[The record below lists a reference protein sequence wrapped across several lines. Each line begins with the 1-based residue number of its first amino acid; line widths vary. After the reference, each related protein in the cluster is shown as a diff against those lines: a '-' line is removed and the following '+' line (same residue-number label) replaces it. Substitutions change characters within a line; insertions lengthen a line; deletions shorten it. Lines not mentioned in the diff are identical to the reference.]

1 MYNISHLSRCTHH
14 IKIELNSDYDDDG
27 SAYSLMLMMTT
38 MIMEYF
44 ICYIWVRYMLQK
56 SVKQN
61 KILGYLSVSAWKIWW
76 ILFYIWKT
84 FKLKWIWLLSK
95 PLQFWFDLMYHFCIQ
110 FRIYTT
116 NERVFGTE
124 AVSYPPNELHYNIL
138 GLIRL
143 VHWAAKEKIKK
154 HITIWQTTFLYKLL
168 WIVNSISDAWK

>member
-61 KILGYLSVSAWKIWW
+61 KILGYLSVSAWKYDEFFFI
-76 ILFYIWKT
+76 FG
-84 FKLKWIWLLSK
+84 KLLNWNGFGFWANRYNFGLTWCTISAFNFVYTLQMKESSVQRLWASSKWIAL
-95 PLQFWFDLMYHFCIQ
+95 
-110 FRIYTT
+110 
-116 NERVFGTE
+116 
-124 AVSYPPNELHYNIL
+124 
-138 GLIRL
+138 
-143 VHWAAKEKIKK
+143 
-154 HITIWQTTFLYKLL
+154 
-168 WIVNSISDAWK
+168 